1 MIKYQL
7 PKEIHMPKCPKCKSE
22 NIVDEGLTY
31 SANQQNSPKPIFKCK
46 DCGEVFRIDEVKDPK
61 LKD

>member
-1 MIKYQL
+1 
-7 PKEIHMPKCPKCKSE
+7 MPKCPKCKSQ

-46 DCGEVFRIDEVKDPK
+46 DCGEVFKIDENKPK
-61 LKD
+61 NHPKN

>member
-1 MIKYQL
+1 M
-7 PKEIHMPKCPKCKSE
+7 PKHPKCPKCYSK
-22 NIVDEGLTY
+22 NIADEGLTY
-31 SANQQNSPKPIFKCK
+31 SANRQSTQKPIYKCK